1 MIKPIS
7 PSECVDFLREFFSR
21 PAAEALAAEL
31 FRIEDEAG
39 ENICL
44 GANICSEWEEFPSF
58 QAAQAAVGGAYIPD
72 GIHFLGGG
80 FLMRK

>member
-7 PSECVDFLREFFSR
+7 QSECADFLREFFS
-21 PAAEALAAEL
+21 PAASVALAAEL
-31 FRIEDEAG
+31 FRLEEEAQ

-44 GANICSEWEEFPSF
+44 GANICSRWEEFPSF
-58 QAAQAAVGGAYIPD
+58 QTAQAAVGGAYIPD
-72 GIHFLGGG
+72 GIYFSGGG